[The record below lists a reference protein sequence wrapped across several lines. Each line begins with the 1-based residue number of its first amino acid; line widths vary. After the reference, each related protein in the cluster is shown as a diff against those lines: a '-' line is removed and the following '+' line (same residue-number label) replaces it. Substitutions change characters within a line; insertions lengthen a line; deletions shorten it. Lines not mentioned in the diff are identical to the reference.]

1 MKMYEYKVE
10 HISFD
15 LKTTFNE
22 EERERQVLEKLN
34 SLGREGW
41 ELCAAEK
48 KKSSHYISYKYINKK
63 RRYLPPCKIP
73 SFFVYSIAI
82 NSTFSTFSISP
93 IPSINEV
100 MSPSKLLISIVKLIY
115 AYPLRGIP

>member
-15 LKTTFNE
+15 LKTTFHE

-41 ELCAAEK
+41 ELCAADKDHFYLK
-48 KKSSHYISYKYINKK
+48 KEI
-63 RRYLPPCKIP
+63 
-73 SFFVYSIAI
+73 
-82 NSTFSTFSISP
+82 
-93 IPSINEV
+93 
-100 MSPSKLLISIVKLIY
+100 
-115 AYPLRGIP
+115 